1 MSSCGEVWPQF
12 SIQGFKLTYLVEVSQ
27 KLSALSNDSWIS
39 FFLFANVLY
48 LFRRRK
54 PIGMFVSFLA
64 TIFFFYI
71 IFRRM
76 SVVYL
81 NS

>member
-39 FFLFANVLY
+39 FFSV
-48 LFRRRK
+48 RK
-54 PIGMFVSFLA
+54 CFIFVQTS
-64 TIFFFYI
+64 
-71 IFRRM
+71 
-76 SVVYL
+76 
-81 NS
+81 